1 MNARDRWSSCVR
13 AHLRCSTPPSKARSR
28 AHDCAYEVVV
38 RSRAFPSGT
47 HQGVRPL
54 LARAHRAPR
63 TCARTSRL
71 RRREPDRLLCRSSV
85 SRLCASSSS
94 SSAAS
99 LLLILHLLR
108 RLLRLSPGSWME
120 AGSPGD
126 AGHAQTPLAVGSARL
141 GSARLLP
148 GAAFVSGG
156 SRSRVASAGGVCV

>member
-1 MNARDRWSSCVR
+1 MG
-13 AHLRCSTPPSKARSR
+13 AHTSGVQLPSEARSR
-28 AHDCAYEVVV
+28 AHDCAYEVVA
-38 RSRAFPSGT
+38 RSRAFPSGAR
-47 HQGVRPL
+47 QGVRPL
-54 LARAHRAPR
+54 LARARRAPR

-99 LLLILHLLR
+99 PLLILHLLR
-108 RLLRLSPGSWME
+108 RLLRRSPGSWME

-126 AGHAQTPLAVGSARL
+126 AGHARTPLAV

-156 SRSRVASAGGVCV
+156 SRSRGASAGGVCV